1 MFQITNVRTFA
12 ELGIQLEWRGTAENE
27 KGIVS
32 RIDNDQ
38 FLILNE
44 KIPNSK
50 ASDLNS
56 KSITQNSKLNS
67 PLNIEH
73 STLDLQHL
81 SLGDTIV
88 SIDPNYY
95 RPTEVD
101 LLIGD
106 PSKAKP
112 CPPIFKAGKLGWEA
126 ETKLEELVK
135 LMVES
140 DFKKV
145 VEKGY

>member
-12 ELGIQLEWRGTAENE
+12 QLGIQLEWKDKVRFLHPVIPDGAENE
-27 KGIVS
+27 TGIVS

-44 KIPNSK
+44 KIQNSK

-95 RPTEVD
+95 RPLV
-101 LLIGD
+101 
-106 PSKAKP
+106 SAKS
-112 CPPIFKAGKLGWEA
+112 FYKRRRNR
-126 ETKLEELVK
+126 
-135 LMVES
+135 S
-140 DFKKV
+140 
-145 VEKGY
+145 